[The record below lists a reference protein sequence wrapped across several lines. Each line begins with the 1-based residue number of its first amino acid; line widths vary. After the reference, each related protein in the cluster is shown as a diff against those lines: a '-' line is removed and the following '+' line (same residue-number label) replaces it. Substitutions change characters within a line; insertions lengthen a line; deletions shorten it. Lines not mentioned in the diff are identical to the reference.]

1 MNSWMHTLRRL
12 FAVALAVAGATVLV
26 PGAATPAKNDVVS
39 WTSPTPG
46 EGALLG
52 VSAKTTLSV
61 RLAATSDGSGG
72 MLAIRDSDGSPPGAV
87 LRHTDGDPAG
97 ATYTWKPPVSQVGVH
112 RVTFSVSS
120 AAGSA
125 TRTLVIRVGR
135 ANRPPPG
142 HSNPAGVYPQRSL
155 LSDRASESYRWAFVR
170 HRTVARTGP
179 SRSARA
185 ITPIT
190 FRTPELYRNAI
201 QVLDQV
207 TYQGSKTWV
216 RIRLAVLPNSTT
228 GWVPRGALAAFQ
240 KVHTRMVIVQRS
252 LRATLY
258 NRGRPVFSAR
268 IGVGQAHT
276 PTPRGEFYV
285 REKLSGYYA
294 PVYGPRAFG
303 LNARS
308 NTLTDW
314 PGGGFVGIHGTNEP
328 QILPGRVSHGC
339 VRMRNPAILR
349 LFRLMPLG
357 TPVSI
362 R

>member
-1 MNSWMHTLRRL
+1 MHSLRRL
-12 FAVALAVAGATVLV
+12 LALALAVAGATVLV
-26 PGAATPAKNDVVS
+26 PAAATPAQDDVVS

-46 EGALLG
+46 EGAVLG
-52 VSAKTTLSV
+52 VSAKTTLSF
-61 RLAATSDGSGG
+61 RLAATATGSSAT
-72 MLAIRDSDGSPPGAV
+72 LVIRDSDGSPQGAV
-87 LRHTDGDPAG
+87 LRHTDGNPAT
-97 ATYTWKPPVSQVGVH
+97 ATYTWKPSVAQIGVH
-112 RVTFSVSS
+112 RVTFAVSS
-120 AAGSA
+120 SAGTT
-125 TRTLVIRVGR
+125 TRTLEIRVGR

-142 HSNPAGVYPQRSL
+142 QANPAGVFPQRLL
-155 LSDRASESYRWAFVR
+155 LSDRGSETYRWAFVR

-179 SRSARA
+179 SSSAHG

-207 TYQGSKTWV
+207 TYKGGRTWV
-216 RIRLAVLPNSTT
+216 RIRLAVLPNSST

-240 KVHTRMVIVQRS
+240 TVHTRMVIVQRA

-258 NRGRPVFSAR
+258 KRGRPIFSAR
-268 IGVGQAHT
+268 IGVGQPQW

-294 PVYGPRAFG
+294 PAYGPRAFG
-303 LNARS
+303 LNAKS
-308 NTLTDW
+308 TTLTDW
-314 PGGGFVGIHGTNEP
+314 PGGGFVGIHGTDAP

-339 VRMRNPAILR
+339 VRMRNAAILR